1 MSDLAGAM
9 DRIQALEEQNEQ
21 AYLENQRLV
30 SDIHALK
37 KDLSQ

>member
-21 AYLENQRLV
+21 LYLDNQR
-30 SDIHALK
+30 H
-37 KDLSQ
+37 LSEQQQLR